1 MKDDPAYRAWVD
13 GGCLAPCPN
22 GESVLEFSNRVYAG
36 FLECIRALPE
46 ETRRAVFV
54 VHGGTIMALMSR
66 LARPEV
72 AYFDAFAANCGGYA
86 CRLSVEEGKPVLL
99 DARRFER
106 LPEELS

>member
-1 MKDDPAYRAWVD
+1 MRIIHSA
-13 GGCLAPCPN
+13 LAAAAILSP
-22 GESVLEFSNRVYAG
+22 S
-36 FLECIRALPE
+36 
-46 ETRRAVFV
+46 RR
-54 VHGGTIMALMSR
+54 
-66 LARPEV
+66 RPEMIP